1 MALKEIFTYESALM
15 EILKFIFSVSLM
27 LWMKQAGKPS
37 DEVNDYINKI
47 VQMSKEPIEVSI
59 VQIWT
64 KSNAESFSIS
74 GFVLKILVDEEDDR
88 SLLKAFRDLV
98 SIATEA
104 REQQKRRVLISTWDD
119 EEDW

>member
-59 VQIWT
+59 VQSWQRVML
-64 KSNAESFSIS
+64 NHFQYL
-74 GFVLKILVDEEDDR
+74 VL
-88 SLLKAFRDLV
+88 F
-98 SIATEA
+98 
-104 REQQKRRVLISTWDD
+104 
-119 EEDW
+119 